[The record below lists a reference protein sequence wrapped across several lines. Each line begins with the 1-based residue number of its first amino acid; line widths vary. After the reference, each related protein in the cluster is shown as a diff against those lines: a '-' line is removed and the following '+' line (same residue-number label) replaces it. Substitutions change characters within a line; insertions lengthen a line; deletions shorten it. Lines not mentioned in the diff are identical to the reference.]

1 MTMIPQRPLG
11 QTGLDV
17 SVLALGAG
25 PIPEL
30 MTHDDA
36 PAQRDVLARALE
48 HGINWIDTAA
58 SYGDGRSETGI
69 GRALADLDAVEAFQI
84 ATKVRLMPEQLARQP
99 IAQIVRESVE
109 SSLQRLGV
117 STVALLQ
124 LHNSITPSRGDL
136 PTSLTPGDVLDP
148 KGILEAMC
156 ELQSEGLVG
165 HLGITGLGDP
175 DSLRRLIA
183 SGQFAT
189 VQVPYHLLNPTAAEP
204 AAADWIET
212 DHGGVINDCGT
223 AGMGVFAIRVYA
235 GGALL
240 GRPPAEHTHTTKFF
254 PMDLYERDTR
264 RGREIG
270 DALPEDSTLQ
280 HSAVRFSLDH
290 PAISSAIIGFS
301 LPEHIDQAVAALAAP

>member
-1 MTMIPQRPLG
+1 
-11 QTGLDV
+11 
-17 SVLALGAG
+17 
-25 PIPEL
+25 
-30 MTHDDA
+30 
-36 PAQRDVLARALE
+36 
-48 HGINWIDTAA
+48 
-58 SYGDGRSETGI
+58 
-69 GRALADLDAVEAFQI
+69 
-84 ATKVRLMPEQLARQP
+84 MPEQLARQP
-99 IAQIVRESVE
+99 ISQIVRESVE
-109 SSLQRLGV
+109 GSLERLGV

-240 GRPPAEHTHTTKFF
+240 GRPPAQHTHTTKFF